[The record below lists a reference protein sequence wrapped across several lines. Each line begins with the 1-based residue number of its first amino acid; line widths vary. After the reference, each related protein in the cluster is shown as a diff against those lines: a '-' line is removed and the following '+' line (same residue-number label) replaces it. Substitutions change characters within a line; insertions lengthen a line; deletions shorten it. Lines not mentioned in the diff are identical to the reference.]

1 MVFDI
6 SSVLII
12 QYLHDIL
19 SDNTI
24 NMSDEDYKQ
33 LTQDVSFDERD
44 RFENYIE
51 EYNHILKK

>member
-33 LTQDVSFDERD
+33 LTQDVTFDERD